1 MNRAIEP
8 DIMSPGVSLAVTG
21 EEPRVNGAGA
31 RLSRRG
37 MSGVEARV

>member
-21 EEPRVNGAGA
+21 EEPRVNGAGDV
-31 RLSRRG
+31 R
-37 MSGVEARV
+37 SGGTGIE